1 MGGRPDVFV
10 LCCGS
15 LALLEMK
22 MLLKEVYSTYRT
34 RVAPDMTASMEQDD
48 KTISSRPKD
57 QKCLILF
64 EKWDDDL

>member
-1 MGGRPDVFV
+1 M
-10 LCCGS
+10 
-15 LALLEMK
+15 LEMK

-34 RVAPDMTASMEQDD
+34 RIAPDMTASMEQDD